1 MAESQT
7 FEIDLALLEFAQRYA
22 NTSLKRDIVALFAE
36 NPHVSDEAGAIA
48 RRLARAQA
56 PVARELEDLRLLGL
70 LRRMALPLGAAYR
83 LTDDPDMR
91 AALLHFREHFRQST
105 SAAPR
110 AAKPLSRLQ

>member
-36 NPHVSDEAGAIA
+36 NPHISDEAGAIA
-48 RRLARAQA
+48 RRLARSQA

-70 LRRMALPLGAAYR
+70 LRRIDLPLGAAYR
-83 LTDDPDMR
+83 LTDDPDLR
-91 AALLHFREHFRQST
+91 AALLHFREHFRRP
-105 SAAPR
+105 APAEPR
-110 AAKPLSRLQ
+110 AAKPLRPLP